1 MLFLYRREA
10 LKRYILSEKVQKFLR
25 GYGYPADDFSAM
37 LHRLFSRVEQYSRG
51 EIAYPHEM
59 GAFLE
64 YPIEDILGFM
74 ENDGENFSFYG
85 YWKVYHNEQEMTQLF
100 QRFDEEREHVLQ
112 EILEV
117 RQSGRSQS
125 EL

>member
-1 MLFLYRREA
+1 
-10 LKRYILSEKVQKFLR
+10 
-25 GYGYPADDFSAM
+25 M

-112 EILEV
+112 EILEGKTIREIAV
-117 RQSGRSQS
+117 
-125 EL
+125 

>member
-1 MLFLYRREA
+1 MCIRD
-10 LKRYILSEKVQKFLR
+10 S

-112 EILEV
+112 EILEGKTIREIAV
-117 RQSGRSQS
+117 
-125 EL
+125 

>member
-1 MLFLYRREA
+1 MYRREA

-74 ENDGENFSFYG
+74 ENDGENFPF
-85 YWKVYHNEQEMTQLF
+85 M
-100 QRFDEEREHVLQ
+100 D
-112 EILEV
+112 I
-117 RQSGRSQS
+117 GRSITMS
-125 EL
+125 RR